1 MGRVRIQYGLTA
13 NRPNTALLLG
23 GPVYGSTWCVLGKR
37 NPQGWFAGLSKAKGT
52 AAMQQAL
59 LNSELDWVQYRGL
72 WGMLEDV
79 QWNNPLVRLADPE
92 KIKH

>member
-1 MGRVRIQYGLTA
+1 
-13 NRPNTALLLG
+13 
-23 GPVYGSTWCVLGKR
+23 
-37 NPQGWFAGLSKAKGT
+37 
-52 AAMQQAL
+52 MQQAL